1 MRLTNKLIAAFIL
14 LTLSLQVNTSFASS
28 LVVPLTTKSET
39 SKGLTAKY
47 FKVSEFVKLSPG
59 EFSKLTGKKL
69 NFFQRV
75 SFQLIKLKMKHDLK
89 RNPDMLITDYKKA
102 PGRGSGFNI
111 MWFLLGI
118 AGPILGLFMPYLA
131 LFLLFAFL
139 PVIMAYITHQDRESI
154 KSVWMGFGVGMLL
167 ILLLIVL
174 IIVAISSR
182 KI

>member
-1 MRLTNKLIAAFIL
+1 MLLLFFLPFFTDKQIFRFI
-14 LTLSLQVNTSFASS
+14 S
-28 LVVPLTTKSET
+28 LVVPLTAKPEAGTALS
-39 SKGLTAKY
+39 AKY
-47 FKVSEFVKLSPG
+47 FKVSEFVKLSPQ

-69 NFFQRV
+69 NVFQKL
-75 SFQLIKLKMKHDLK
+75 SFQLMKLKMKHDLK

-131 LFLLFAFL
+131 LFLLFSFL
-139 PVIMAYITHQDRESI
+139 PVIIAYTTHQNKESI